1 MWGKIGS
8 AKNKLRVRAIPGSSF
23 FSRVHGRAP
32 GLDSLVRLHLQ
43 LCRILR
49 RLLTL
54 YCRQTLHLLSSQSK
68 FRSCASTPP
77 SFSAASSLCPFRA
90 PWPSARWS
98 QARTV
103 WSIARGRD
111 PQTWPGNPLNSDS
124 MGSISSSPGGRNMQT
139 MQNWTSDTRKDNH
152 ELLTLCLVPPVCAT
166 LQDVS

>member
-1 MWGKIGS
+1 MWWKIGS
-8 AKNKLRVRAIPGSSF
+8 AKNKLRVRAIPGSNF
-23 FSRVHGRAP
+23 FSRVLGRAP

-43 LCRILR
+43 LCGILC

-77 SFSAASSLCPFRA
+77 SFSAASSSCPFRA
-90 PWPSARWS
+90 LWPSARWS

-124 MGSISSSPGGRNMQT
+124 MGSVSSGPGGGTCRPCKTEHQIRGRIT
-139 MQNWTSDTRKDNH
+139 MNSW
-152 ELLTLCLVPPVCAT
+152 PFA
-166 LQDVS
+166 